1 MKKIIASLVA
11 ASLLSFAAFA
21 EENEGL
27 SVKGY
32 LRAGMS
38 DTIENSVYS
47 TNKWVQGGYFGGGT
61 RLRVNIDY
69 TKAFGGVTF
78 RYQVDPVFDTEAVEI
93 DEKSTEDNGAVTTTT
108 SKEGG
113 ATKDV
118 RKSSLDFFKESNVKW
133 AMGYA
138 NLLDGQVIAEAGIIS
153 DRFTK
158 TGGWEDTG
166 IDGGKG
172 FRVVVVPKAVAGLT
186 VAAQATDKYADKYAA
201 EDDKVKD
208 GKAYEGDIKFD
219 EKILGFS
226 AKYEAKPF
234 FVTAGAALAGYY
246 YGSVGLTAIENL
258 TLVGEVFY
266 DSTDATKKENK
277 DNATTML
284 VAWAEYTGIE
294 KVLAGAYSYI
304 NLCDGDYSI
313 EITPAVSYDVNSLLK
328 VSGEASI
335 YLSSDDK
342 ADTYAT
348 ISPAVTFK
356 ASDKATA
363 TVSALIST
371 DTDQAK
377 HAASAGVRYNF

>member
-1 MKKIIASLVA
+1 MKKIIASLVV

-47 TNKWVQGGYFGGGT
+47 TNKWVQGGYVGGGT

-78 RYQVDPVFDTEAVEI
+78 RYQVDPEFGTTE
-93 DEKSTEDNGAVTTTT
+93 EKVDPTKGEQWVTVNGVRVDKNKKT
-108 SKEGG
+108 
-113 ATKDV
+113 V

-201 EDDKVKD
+201 DDDKVKD
-208 GKAYEGDIKFD
+208 DKAYEGDIKFD

>member
-47 TNKWVQGGYFGGGT
+47 TNKWMQGGYFGGGT

-78 RYQVDPVFDTEAVEI
+78 RYQVDPVFDTTEEKI
-93 DEKSTEDNGAVTTTT
+93 DPNKGDILDTINGVQIEN
-108 SKEGG
+108 K
-113 ATKDV
+113 KDV

-201 EDDKVKD
+201 DDDKVKD
-208 GKAYEGDIKFD
+208 GKAYEDDIKFD

-266 DSTDATKKENK
+266 DSTDATKAKNK

-342 ADTYAT
+342 KDTYAT

>member
-47 TNKWVQGGYFGGGT
+47 TNKWMQGGYFGGGT

-78 RYQVDPVFDTEAVEI
+78 RYQVDPVFDTETVKI
-93 DEKSTEDNGAVTTTT
+93 DDKKKLVDGKLVDN
-108 SKEGG
+108 
-113 ATKDV
+113 TKDV

-172 FRVVVVPKAVAGLT
+172 FRVVVVPKVVPGLT

-201 EDDKVKD
+201 NDSKVKD
-208 GKAYEGDIKFD
+208 EKALEGDIKFD

-246 YGSVGLTAIENL
+246 YGSVGLKAIENL

-266 DSTDATKKENK
+266 DSTDATKKKNK

-304 NLCDGDYSI
+304 NLCDGDYNI

-342 ADTYAT
+342 KDTYAT

>member
-1 MKKIIASLVA
+1 
-11 ASLLSFAAFA
+11 
-21 EENEGL
+21 
-27 SVKGY
+27 
-32 LRAGMS
+32 MS

-47 TNKWVQGGYFGGGT
+47 TNKWMQGGYFGGGT

-78 RYQVDPVFDTEAVEI
+78 RYQVDPVFDTESVEI
-93 DEKSTEDNGAVTTTT
+93 DKKSTENTGDVNT
-108 SKEGG
+108 STSEKGG

-186 VAAQATDKYADKYAA
+186 VAAQATDKYADKYA
-201 EDDKVKD
+201 EDDDKVKD
-208 GKAYEGDIKFD
+208 EKALEGDVKFD

-266 DSTDATKKENK
+266 SSTDATKKANENVE
-277 DNATTML
+277 TML

-304 NLCDGDYSI
+304 KLYDDDYSI

-328 VSGEASI
+328 VSAEASI
-335 YLSSDDK
+335 YLNSKDDV
-342 ADTYAT
+342 DTYAT

-377 HAASAGVRYNF
+377 HTASAGVRYNF

>member
-11 ASLLSFAAFA
+11 ASLLSFAAVA

-93 DEKSTEDNGAVTTTT
+93 DEKSTENIGDVNTST
-108 SKEGG
+108 SKKGG

-186 VAAQATDKYADKYAA
+186 VAAQATDKFADKYA
-201 EDDKVKD
+201 EDDSKVKD
-208 GKAYEGDIKFD
+208 KKALEGDIKFD

-266 DSTDATKKENK
+266 SSTDATKKANENVE
-277 DNATTML
+277 TML

-304 NLCDGDYSI
+304 KLYDDDYSI

-328 VSGEASI
+328 VSAEASL
-335 YLSSDDK
+335 YLSSNDK
-342 ADTYAT
+342 KDTYAT

-371 DTDQAK
+371 DDQAK

>member
-47 TNKWVQGGYFGGGT
+47 TNKWMQGGYFGGGT

-78 RYQVDPVFDTEAVEI
+78 RYQVDPVFDTETVKI
-93 DEKSTEDNGAVTTTT
+93 DDKKKVVNGKQVDN
-108 SKEGG
+108 
-113 ATKDV
+113 TKDV
-118 RKSSLDFFKESNVKW
+118 RKSSLDFFAEKNVKW

-172 FRVVVVPKAVAGLT
+172 FRVVVVPKVVPGLT

-201 EDDKVKD
+201 DDDKVKD
-208 GKAYEGDIKFD
+208 EKALEGDVKFD

-266 DSTDATKKENK
+266 SSTDATKKANENVE
-277 DNATTML
+277 TML

-304 NLCDGDYSI
+304 KLYDDDYSI

-335 YLSSDDK
+335 YLSSNDK
-342 ADTYAT
+342 KDTYVT

>member
-47 TNKWVQGGYFGGGT
+47 TNKWMQGGYFGGGT

-78 RYQVDPVFDTEAVEI
+78 RYQVDPVFDTTE
-93 DEKSTEDNGAVTTTT
+93 EKVDPAKGEQWTNVNGVRVDKNKKT
-108 SKEGG
+108 
-113 ATKDV
+113 V

-201 EDDKVKD
+201 DDSKVKD
-208 GKAYEGDIKFD
+208 GKALEGDIKFD
-219 EKILGFS
+219 EKVLGFS

-266 DSTDATKKENK
+266 DSTDATKAKNE

-304 NLCDGDYSI
+304 NLCDGEYSI

>member
-1 MKKIIASLVA
+1 
-11 ASLLSFAAFA
+11 
-21 EENEGL
+21 
-27 SVKGY
+27 
-32 LRAGMS
+32 
-38 DTIENSVYS
+38 
-47 TNKWVQGGYFGGGT
+47 
-61 RLRVNIDY
+61 
-69 TKAFGGVTF
+69 
-78 RYQVDPVFDTEAVEI
+78 
-93 DEKSTEDNGAVTTTT
+93 
-108 SKEGG
+108 
-113 ATKDV
+113 
-118 RKSSLDFFKESNVKW
+118 
-133 AMGYA
+133 MG
-138 NLLDGQVIAEAGIIS
+138 
-153 DRFTK
+153 
-158 TGGWEDTG
+158 
-166 IDGGKG
+166 
-172 FRVVVVPKAVAGLT
+172 
-186 VAAQATDKYADKYAA
+186 
-201 EDDKVKD
+201 
-208 GKAYEGDIKFD
+208 
-219 EKILGFS
+219 
-226 AKYEAKPF
+226 
-234 FVTAGAALAGYY
+234 FVTGGAALAGYY
-246 YGSVGLTAIENL
+246 YGSVGLKAIENL

-266 DSTDATKKENK
+266 DATDANKESHGN
-277 DNATTML
+277 NATTML

>member
-47 TNKWVQGGYFGGGT
+47 TNKWMQGGYFGGGT

-78 RYQVDPVFDTEAVEI
+78 RYQVDPTFETE
-93 DEKSTEDNGAVTTTT
+93 SVTNQKGKVVG
-108 SKEGG
+108 S
-113 ATKDV
+113 V

-201 EDDKVKD
+201 DDDKVKD
-208 GKAYEGDIKFD
+208 GKAVEGDIKFD

-258 TLVGEVFY
+258 TLVGEVFHNA
-266 DSTDATKKENK
+266 TDANKAENG

-304 NLCDGDYSI
+304 NLCDGEYSI

>member
-1 MKKIIASLVA
+1 MKKVIASLVA

-47 TNKWVQGGYFGGGT
+47 TNKWMQGGYFGGGT

-78 RYQVDPVFDTEAVEI
+78 RYQVDPVFDTETVKI
-93 DEKSTEDNGAVTTTT
+93 DDKKKLVDGKLVDN
-108 SKEGG
+108 
-113 ATKDV
+113 TKDV

-186 VAAQATDKYADKYAA
+186 VAAQATDKFADKYSAN
-201 EDDKVKD
+201 DSKVKD
-208 GKAYEGDIKFD
+208 EKALEGDIKFD

-246 YGSVGLTAIENL
+246 YGSVGLKAIENL

-266 DSTDATKKENK
+266 DSTDATKAKNK

-304 NLCDGDYSI
+304 NLCDGDYNI

>member
-78 RYQVDPVFDTEAVEI
+78 RYQVDPVFDTESVEI
-93 DEKSTEDNGAVTTTT
+93 DKKSTENTGDVNT
-108 SKEGG
+108 STSEKGG

-186 VAAQATDKYADKYAA
+186 VAAQATDKYADKYA
-201 EDDKVKD
+201 EDDDKVKD
-208 GKAYEGDIKFD
+208 EKALEGDVKFD

-266 DSTDATKKENK
+266 SSTDATKKANENVE
-277 DNATTML
+277 TML

-304 NLCDGDYSI
+304 KLYDDDYSI

-342 ADTYAT
+342 KDTYAT

>member
-78 RYQVDPVFDTEAVEI
+78 RYQVDPVFDTTEEKI
-93 DEKSTEDNGAVTTTT
+93 DPKKGDILDTVNGVRIEN
-108 SKEGG
+108 K
-113 ATKDV
+113 KDV

-201 EDDKVKD
+201 DDDKVKD
-208 GKAYEGDIKFD
+208 GKAYEDDIKFD

-266 DSTDATKKENK
+266 SSTDATKKANENVE
-277 DNATTML
+277 TML

-304 NLCDGDYSI
+304 KLYDDDYSI

-328 VSGEASI
+328 VSAEASL
-335 YLSSDDK
+335 YLSSNDK
-342 ADTYAT
+342 KDTYAT

>member
-78 RYQVDPVFDTEAVEI
+78 RYQVDPVFDTTE
-93 DEKSTEDNGAVTTTT
+93 EKVDP
-108 SKEGG
+108 
-113 ATKDV
+113 TKGEQWAIVNSVKVDKNKKTV

-186 VAAQATDKYADKYAA
+186 VAAQATDKFADKYAA
-201 EDDKVKD
+201 NDSKVKD

-219 EKILGFS
+219 EKVLGFS
-226 AKYEAKPF
+226 AKYDHALG
-234 FVTAGAALAGYY
+234 FVTGGAALAGYY
-246 YGSVGLTAIENL
+246 YGSVGLKAIENL

-266 DSTDATKKENK
+266 DSTDATKAKNK

-304 NLCDGDYSI
+304 NLCDGEYSI
-313 EITPAVSYDVNSLLK
+313 EITPAVSYDVNYLLK

-342 ADTYAT
+342 KDTYAT

-363 TVSALIST
+363 TASALIST

>member
-93 DEKSTEDNGAVTTTT
+93 DEKSTENIGDVNTST
-108 SKEGG
+108 SKKGG

-201 EDDKVKD
+201 DDSKVKD
-208 GKAYEGDIKFD
+208 KKALEGDIKFD

-266 DSTDATKKENK
+266 SSTDATKKANENVE
-277 DNATTML
+277 TML

-304 NLCDGDYSI
+304 KLYDDDYSI

-328 VSGEASI
+328 VSAEASL
-335 YLSSDDK
+335 YLSSNDK
-342 ADTYAT
+342 KDTYAT

-371 DTDQAK
+371 DDQAK

>member
-11 ASLLSFAAFA
+11 ASLLSFAVFA

-47 TNKWVQGGYFGGGT
+47 TNKWMQGGYFGGGT

-78 RYQVDPVFDTEAVEI
+78 RYQVDPVFDTESVETPKT
-93 DEKSTEDNGAVTTTT
+93 DSQNNGNTNTTTT
-108 SKEGG
+108 QPTGG
-113 ATKDV
+113 KKDV
-118 RKSSLDFFKESNVKW
+118 RKSSLDFFAESNVKW

-158 TGGWEDTG
+158 TGGWKDTG

-172 FRVVVVPKAVAGLT
+172 FRVVVVPKVVPGLT

-201 EDDKVKD
+201 DDDKVKD
-208 GKAYEGDIKFD
+208 GKAYEDDIKFD

-266 DSTDATKKENK
+266 SSTDATKKANENVE
-277 DNATTML
+277 TML

-328 VSGEASI
+328 VSAEASL
-335 YLSSDDK
+335 YLSSNDK
-342 ADTYAT
+342 KDTYAT

>member
-47 TNKWVQGGYFGGGT
+47 TNKWMQGGYFGGGT

-78 RYQVDPVFDTEAVEI
+78 RYQVDPVFDTTEEKI
-93 DEKSTEDNGAVTTTT
+93 DPNKGDILDTINGVQIEN
-108 SKEGG
+108 K
-113 ATKDV
+113 KDV

-158 TGGWEDTG
+158 TGGWKDTG

-201 EDDKVKD
+201 DDSKVKD
-208 GKAYEGDIKFD
+208 GKALEGDIKFD
-219 EKILGFS
+219 EKVLGFS
-226 AKYEAKPF
+226 AKYDHALG

-266 DSTDATKKENK
+266 DSTDATKAKNK

>member
-47 TNKWVQGGYFGGGT
+47 TNKWMQGGYFGGGT
-61 RLRVNIDY
+61 RLSVNIDY

-78 RYQVDPVFDTEAVEI
+78 RYQVDPVFDTTEEKI
-93 DEKSTEDNGAVTTTT
+93 DPNKGDILDTINGVQIEN
-108 SKEGG
+108 K
-113 ATKDV
+113 KDV

-201 EDDKVKD
+201 DDDKVKD
-208 GKAYEGDIKFD
+208 GKAYEDDIKFD

-266 DSTDATKKENK
+266 DSTDATKAKNK

-342 ADTYAT
+342 KDTYAT

>member
-47 TNKWVQGGYFGGGT
+47 TNKWMQGGYFGGGT

-78 RYQVDPVFDTEAVEI
+78 RYQVDPVFDTTEEKI
-93 DEKSTEDNGAVTTTT
+93 DPNKGDILDTINGVQIEN
-108 SKEGG
+108 K
-113 ATKDV
+113 KDV

-158 TGGWEDTG
+158 TGGWKDTG

-201 EDDKVKD
+201 DDSKVKD
-208 GKAYEGDIKFD
+208 GKALEGDIKFD
-219 EKILGFS
+219 EKVLGFS
-226 AKYEAKPF
+226 AKYDHALG
-234 FVTAGAALAGYY
+234 FVTGGAALAGYY
-246 YGSVGLTAIENL
+246 YGSVGLKAIENL

-266 DSTDATKKENK
+266 DATDANKESHGN
-277 DNATTML
+277 NATTML